1 MRYPGI
7 GGEATSALAQVGE
20 TAAVVLAVL
29 IVGAT
34 FYMWR
39 HHYVRSRAA
48 LIAIAALVLFLLY
61 LGFFA
66 GGSPT

>member
-7 GGEATSALAQVGE
+7 GGEATSALAQVGQ

-29 IVGAT
+29 IVGAA

-39 HHYVRSRAA
+39 LRYLRSRAA
-48 LIAIAALVLFLLY
+48 MIAIGALVLFLLY
-61 LGFFA
+61 LGFFT
-66 GGSPT
+66 GGAPT